1 MNRNVGICS
10 YPKSGNTWLRFLLAN
25 MMQRNSN
32 ITYNNINGIVPT
44 GLPVK
49 ASFASNLEGWQ
60 FYKTHLPM
68 VEAAGTYDKLIYIV
82 RNGFDALESYRW
94 FLDKQHPKL
103 FEDEKDFLIGHKKFY
118 GFWGEH
124 YDHLLATDNRIH
136 ILRYE
141 DLIKNTHEE
150 LLRVVK
156 FLDLNEDTYNK
167 VCTDAIYKSEK
178 DKMRSMPGS
187 AKFMKAASG
196 TANFI
201 RSGVSGKGKKYWE
214 GTGYFGNIVE
224 QPSFKETMLNLYDVH
239 ISSGPSPK
247 NISLLDTLSFEK
259 KNLYR
264 KLYKICL
271 LSQ

>member
-103 FEDEKDFLIGHKKFY
+103 FEDEKDFL
-118 GFWGEH
+118 
-124 YDHLLATDNRIH
+124 
-136 ILRYE
+136 
-141 DLIKNTHEE
+141 
-150 LLRVVK
+150 
-156 FLDLNEDTYNK
+156 
-167 VCTDAIYKSEK
+167 
-178 DKMRSMPGS
+178 
-187 AKFMKAASG
+187 
-196 TANFI
+196 
-201 RSGVSGKGKKYWE
+201 
-214 GTGYFGNIVE
+214 
-224 QPSFKETMLNLYDVH
+224 
-239 ISSGPSPK
+239 SS
-247 NISLLDTLSFEK
+247 
-259 KNLYR
+259 
-264 KLYKICL
+264 
-271 LSQ
+271 